1 MYMVRVV
8 ITTERHLTLR
18 ERHPAGCRF
27 VLQAP
32 ASIGPRRVKARRFR
46 ADLVVFRCHMSLR
59 RKPGVFCGAIVS
71 SDPTFIAMQ

>member
-1 MYMVRVV
+1 MVMYMVRVV

-32 ASIGPRRVKARRFR
+32 PASDHVG
-46 ADLVVFRCHMSLR
+46 
-59 RKPGVFCGAIVS
+59 
-71 SDPTFIAMQ
+71 